1 MNKNPRNA
9 AAVLSKAIGDM
20 MRESSGL
27 RDRPRPH
34 VDSKHNSLATLKK
47 LLSFSH
53 EANKYSAWW
62 LDVAIVQ
69 SECSAVQ
76 WPEGFRFYDPDRR
89 LTLLWILCGFYEA
102 MVSGNEADLW
112 SISQVQE
119 RAAQVGFSKGPK
131 SIAQYIRD
139 AAKRPGW
146 WNLIQ
151 DTSDGRSHK
160 IMPTA
165 KLAFQAHLT
174 HLIGFV
180 QLYSRLD
187 HGAISTSVYAQPDT
201 GNIDVSNLN
210 KIRAHRVKIWTE
222 MGYPVKTLQKT
233 ADWLRE
239 SNEPADETHSGYA
252 QIAVSF

>member
-1 MNKNPRNA
+1 MNVNPRQTS
-9 AAVLSKAIGDM
+9 AVLSKTISDM
-20 MRESSGL
+20 VQANTGL
-27 RDRPRPH
+27 SDRPRPH
-34 VDSKHNSLATLKK
+34 VDGKHNDLTTLKAM
-47 LLSFSH
+47 LNLSPQAIS
-53 EANKYSAWW
+53 YSAWW

-89 LTLLWILCGFYEA
+89 MTLLWILCGFFEA
-102 MVSGNEADLW
+102 MVSGDEADLW
-112 SISQVQE
+112 SISRIQN
-119 RAAQVGFSKGPK
+119 RATQVGFSKGGH

-151 DTSDGRSHK
+151 DAKDGRSHK
-160 IMPTA
+160 ILPTA
-165 KLAFQAHLT
+165 KLAFQSHLT

-187 HGAISTSVYAQPDT
+187 HGAISQSGTTQPDLQ
-201 GNIDVSNLN
+201 NLN
-210 KIRAHRVKIWTE
+210 KIRAHRVKIWSD
-222 MGYPVKTLQKT
+222 MGYPVKTLQDT

-239 SNEPADETHSGYA
+239 RNDPAFVEHSSYA
-252 QIAVSF
+252 